1 MSPDSIVTAIQNLPL
16 AAAMRGETA
25 GSEWLFPIVETIHV
39 LTLTVVF
46 GSIVMVDLR
55 LVGVTGRGTSISRLT
70 EETLPWT
77 WTAWVLSAIT
87 GTMLFTSKAVT
98 YYGNFQFRM
107 KFVFMALA
115 AVNMLIFHF
124 GAYRK
129 VAQWD
134 TAVPPLSARVAGAL
148 SIAFWVTV
156 IFFGRWIGFKT

>member
-1 MSPDSIVTAIQNLPL
+1 MSLESLLTAIQNLPL
-16 AAAMRGETA
+16 AAAIRGESVGT
-25 GSEWLFPIVETIHV
+25 EWLFPIIETLHV

-55 LVGVTGRGTSISRLT
+55 LVGLTGRGTSITRLT
-70 EETLPWT
+70 DETLPWT

-87 GTMLFTSKAVT
+87 GTLMFMSKAVT
-98 YYGNFQFRM
+98 YFGNLQFRM
-107 KFVFMALA
+107 KFIFMALA

-134 TAVPPLSARVAGAL
+134 KGMPPTGARTAGAL
-148 SIAFWVTV
+148 SIGFWLAV
-156 IFFGRWIGFKT
+156 IFFGRWVGFTT

>member
-1 MSPDSIVTAIQNLPL
+1 MSLESLLTAIQNLPL
-16 AAAMRGETA
+16 AAAIRGESVGT
-25 GSEWLFPIVETIHV
+25 EWLFPIIETLHV

-55 LVGVTGRGTSISRLT
+55 LVGLTGRGTSITRLT
-70 EETLPWT
+70 DETLPWT

-87 GTMLFTSKAVT
+87 GTLMFMSKAVT
-98 YYGNFQFRM
+98 YFGNLQFRM
-107 KFVFMALA
+107 KFIFMALA

-134 TAVPPLSARVAGAL
+134 NGMPPTAARTAGAL
-148 SIAFWVTV
+148 SIGFWLAV
-156 IFFGRWIGFKT
+156 IFFGRWIGFTT